1 MDVELTSSNGKVT
14 GFVSLCREILNR
26 FIRQH
31 FPTFVEGKVRTF
43 DGKRAF
49 LL

>member
-31 FPTFVEGKVRTF
+31 FPTVVEGKVRAV
-43 DGKRAF
+43 DGERAF